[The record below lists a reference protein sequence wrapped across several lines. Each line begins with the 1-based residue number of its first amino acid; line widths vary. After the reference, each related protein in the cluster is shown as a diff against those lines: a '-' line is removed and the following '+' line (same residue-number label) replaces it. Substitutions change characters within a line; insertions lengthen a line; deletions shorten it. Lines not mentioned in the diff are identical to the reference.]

1 MTDFDKLLG
10 DNDKT
15 ETIPN
20 ASAPTEKAKKT
31 VKKAAKPTPEVEDY
45 LNPVPNAP
53 EINGLL
59 PGQKGYNYNAAVK
72 SLQTEIADLTKQ
84 LEGLRAASRD
94 VQVMRN
100 SRVKPLSATDG
111 NAALRRQNQRIAA
124 EAQEKQA
131 KIAAVLKEMGLA

>member
-10 DNDKT
+10 DNTT
-15 ETIPN
+15 ETVPSE
-20 ASAPTEKAKKT
+20 SAPTQKAKKA
-31 VKKAAKPTPEVEDY
+31 VKKAAAPKTPEVEDY

-53 EINGLL
+53 EIDGLL

-72 SLQTEIADLTKQ
+72 SLQTEIADLTRK

-94 VQVMRN
+94 VQSMRN
-100 SRVKPLSATDG
+100 SRQQPLSAADG
-111 NAALRRQNQRIAA
+111 NAALRRQNARIQA

>member
-20 ASAPTEKAKKT
+20 ESAPTQKA
-31 VKKAAKPTPEVEDY
+31 KKAAKKVAKPEVEDY

-53 EINGLL
+53 EIDGLL
-59 PGQKGYNYNAAVK
+59 PGQKGYNYNQAVK
-72 SLQTEIADLTKQ
+72 QLQTKISDMVKE

-100 SRVKPLSATDG
+100 ERVKVLTAAEG
-111 NAALRRQNQRIAA
+111 NEALRRQNQRIQA
-124 EAQEKQA
+124 EANEKAA
-131 KIAAVLKEMGLA
+131 KIQAVLKEMGLN

>member
-20 ASAPTEKAKKT
+20 ESAPTQKA
-31 VKKAAKPTPEVEDY
+31 KKAAKKVAKREVEDY

-53 EINGLL
+53 EIDGLL
-59 PGQKGYNYNAAVK
+59 PGQKGYNYNQAVK
-72 SLQTEIADLTKQ
+72 QLQTKISDMVKE

-100 SRVKPLSATDG
+100 ERVKVLTAAEG
-111 NAALRRQNQRIAA
+111 NEALRRQIQRIQA
-124 EAQEKQA
+124 EANE
-131 KIAAVLKEMGLA
+131 